1 MRFARTGRRCMRE
14 AGDRM
19 GRTRL
24 RGLEIAGIQLG
35 IEVPDACEWEWPE
48 TSIRDF
54 ACPPRAPEVHV
65 GLRIAELGSN
75 ALQGERYLIG
85 ASSFEI
91 ARRGEDWLIA
101 LSRGGKRR
109 QLALFDRDFRIG
121 EIVQSPEWAQERRYP
136 LAGGL
141 DEWLVLQ
148 RTVARGGLCVN
159 GRATLQGGGALIELG
174 RDDSGPTQGWRVA
187 SSALLGRQTLVLR
200 EEGSGLRVFRTP
212 WSSGM
217 DEQLGNDARVVEL
230 RCFDPAE
237 QLFRELLDPRE
248 AAEELVS
255 HAVLPLNDERFL
267 DRVLRNASRA
277 SEQTSCVR
285 VGIGR
290 EAAAPGAPDPAP
302 TLGPVLMP
310 LRSLRA

>member
-1 MRFARTGRRCMRE
+1 
-14 AGDRM
+14 M

-24 RGLEIAGIQLG
+24 RGLEIAGIQIG
-35 IEVPDACEWEWPE
+35 IEVPDSCEWEWPD

-65 GLRIAELGSN
+65 GLRIAELGSSE
-75 ALQGERYLIG
+75 LQGERYLIG

-91 ARRGEDWLIA
+91 ARRGEDWSIA

-109 QLALFDRDFRIG
+109 QLALFDRDFRNG
-121 EIVQSPEWAQERRYP
+121 EIVQSPEWARERRYP

-148 RTVARGGLCVN
+148 RTVARGGLCVS
-159 GRATLQGGGALIELG
+159 GRASLQSGGARIELG
-174 RDDSGPTQGWRVA
+174 REDSGAATGWRVA

-200 EEGSGLRVFRTP
+200 EERGALRVFRTP
-212 WSSGM
+212 WSSSV
-217 DEQLGNDARVVEL
+217 EERLGNDARVVEL
-230 RCFDPAE
+230 RCFDAAE
-237 QLFRELLDPRE
+237 QNFRELLDPRD

-277 SEQTSCVR
+277 SEQMHCVR
-285 VGIGR
+285 VGSSRALVEPGLVGS
-290 EAAAPGAPDPAP
+290 APIS
-302 TLGPVLMP
+302 GPVLMP
-310 LRSLRA
+310 LRSLG

>member
-1 MRFARTGRRCMRE
+1 
-14 AGDRM
+14 M

-24 RGLEIAGIQLG
+24 RGLEIAGIQIG
-35 IEVPDACEWEWPE
+35 IEVPDSCEWEWPE
-48 TSIRDF
+48 SSIRDF
-54 ACPPRAPEVHV
+54 ACPPRAPELHV
-65 GLRIAELGSN
+65 GLRIAEPGSG

-91 ARRGEDWLIA
+91 ARRGEDWSIA
-101 LSRGGKRR
+101 VSRRGVRR
-109 QLALFDRDFRIG
+109 QLALFDRDFRTG
-121 EIVQSPEWAQERRYP
+121 EIVQSPEWARERRYP

-148 RTVARGGLCVN
+148 RTVARGGLCVS
-159 GRATLQGGGALIELG
+159 GRATLQGGGARIELG
-174 RDDSGPTQGWRVA
+174 HEDSGATKGWRVA

-200 EEGSGLRVFRTP
+200 EEGAALRVFRTP

-217 DEQLGNDARVVEL
+217 DERLGNDARVVEL
-230 RCFDPAE
+230 CCSDPAE
-237 QLFRELLDPRE
+237 QRFRELLDPRD

-277 SEQTSCVR
+277 SEQTNCFR
-285 VGIGR
+285 VGSSR
-290 EAAAPGAPDPAP
+290 AAAEPGLVGASP
-302 TLGPVLMP
+302 TPGPVLMP
-310 LRSLRA
+310 LRSLG